1 MMYCLR
7 CGREVPDGVSFCEE
21 CAKTVREPL
30 EESPYLSTRVVL
42 PTQAGAA
49 TKTPPKPVKL
59 PEKKQERKGTH
70 RLKVAVTL
78 LSILCALLA
87 AACGY
92 GVKLYLD
99 SAREHTLLLSQQEEN
114 QRLQNQL
121 SNKENE
127 ITEQKDKVS
136 QLSARLTEMEDEIT
150 RLEQEI
156 NTYRMQG
163 SEIDQSLR
171 ELQED
176 NLQLTEE
183 NEVYAAQVEA
193 LEKQEKTLKDKI
205 TALESRNATLEQLSS
220 FIDRHVVF
228 IENDGTN
235 YYHSYWCSRFK
246 KQSYWAYSTNLAIS
260 QGYTPCPDC
269 Q

>member
-1 MMYCLR
+1 MYCLR
-7 CGREVPDGVSFCEE
+7 CGREVPNGVSFCGE
-21 CAKTVREPL
+21 CEKTVREPL

-42 PTQAGAA
+42 PAQVSPAA
-49 TKTPPKPVKL
+49 RTPQKPGKL

-70 RLKVAVTL
+70 RLKVALVW
-78 LSILCALLA
+78 LSIFCALLA

-92 GVKLYLD
+92 GVKLYFD
-99 SAREHTLLLSQQEEN
+99 TARERTLLLSQQEEN
-114 QRLQNQL
+114 QRLQSQL
-121 SNKENE
+121 SGKEDE
-127 ITEQKDKVS
+127 IAEQKDKVS
-136 QLSARLTEMEDEIT
+136 QLSARLTEAEDEIT
-150 RLEQEI
+150 RLEQVL

-183 NEVYAAQVEA
+183 NKTYAAQVEA
-193 LEKQEKTLKDKI
+193 LEKQEKTLQEKLN
-205 TALESRNATLEQLSS
+205 ALESRNAALEQLAS

-235 YYHSYWCSRFK
+235 YYHSYGCSRFK

>member
-1 MMYCLR
+1 MYCLR
-7 CGREVPDGVSFCEE
+7 CGREIPDGGSFCEE

-30 EESPYLSTRVVL
+30 EESPYLSTRVIL

-49 TKTPPKPVKL
+49 AKTPPKPVKL

-70 RLKVAVTL
+70 RLKVAVVW
-78 LSILCALLA
+78 LSLLCALLA

-92 GVKLYLD
+92 GVKLYFD
-99 SAREHTLLLSQQEEN
+99 SAQEHTLLLLQQEEN
-114 QRLQNQL
+114 WRLQSQL
-121 SNKENE
+121 SNKDNE

-136 QLSARLTEMEDEIT
+136 QLSARLTEAEDEIT
-150 RLEQEI
+150 RLEQML
-156 NTYRMQG
+156 NTYRIQG

-183 NEVYAAQVEA
+183 NKAYAAQVET

-205 TALESRNATLEQLSS
+205 SALENRNATLEQLSS

-228 IENDGTN
+228 IENDGTG

-260 QGYTPCPDC
+260 QGYTPCPNC